1 MNHFHTTTGL
11 TMHISR
17 RSFLGRAGM
26 STAAC
31 VASPHLLLGNNHAPS
46 PTLHAGV
53 GPQIALPYV
62 ETMPNVPSPFRIR
75 DWTRVATE
83 LDGYLFDL
91 NAKGRYLPLI
101 WMDRSRANFNADTF
115 GLDIAVGHPLCGPQ
129 PGKMDNHPAF
139 CDMPAIIGA
148 SLVGIDKSRQGGHDW
163 VNMEKAFFGRANGSD
178 VFLVSTQGEH
188 GPNKDSG
195 SQFQD
200 FWVNTLPSMF
210 CAQLV
215 HLYPHESELAA
226 LMRRSA
232 DRFRDAVP
240 VLAKSP
246 QGFHH
251 QSFDFIRMRPFDGPK
266 SQHWIEP
273 ESSAAFAWLEYMA
286 YVKFGDPKYFE
297 AAIAAMDALN
307 AETLD
312 PLYETMLPYGAYL
325 AARLNAEHG
334 RDYDTA
340 KLLAWCFSGGR
351 IASDGVSAFRA
362 GTYDMSGLWTMHGRA
377 YLFES
382 FQLASS
388 LVPLVRYDH
397 RFARAVGKWLLNAA
411 NSARLFYPYEI
422 PDAYQATPQVKSIS
436 RNLIAYEVVL
446 RKSTQMLLPWEK
458 PIFTEKP
465 VKPLFATRDRW
476 EQGQNYPPFPPV
488 THFSVYSSTS
498 VGVFGGIISRTNDD
512 KILCLDCLKTDYF
525 HRPAYPTYL
534 YFNPH
539 RQDREVVVEVGDQPS
554 DLYDTVSKRLVA
566 AGVRGRTRVRL
577 AGDSAA
583 VIVRIPAG
591 TALKRFN
598 GKLHANDRVVDFRA

>member
-1 MNHFHTTTGL
+1 MDH
-11 TMHISR
+11 SR
-17 RSFLGRAGM
+17 RNFLGRAGL
-26 STAAC
+26 SAAAC
-31 VASPHLLLGNNHAPS
+31 LAPPRLLLGKATVSVPAS
-46 PTLHAGV
+46 SAGV
-53 GPQIALPYV
+53 GSQIAIPYL
-62 ETMPNVPSPFRIR
+62 ETMPNIPSPFKIR

-91 NAKGRYLPLI
+91 NAKGPYLPLI
-101 WMDRSRANFNADTF
+101 WIDKSHANFNADTF

-139 CDMPAIIGA
+139 CDMPAVIGA
-148 SLVGIDKSRQGGHDW
+148 SLVGIDKSRQGGRDW
-163 VNMEKAFFGRANGSD
+163 VNMEKAYFGRANGSD
-178 VFLVSTQGEH
+178 VFLVSTHRDRGPKESSTGE
-188 GPNKDSG
+188 
-195 SQFQD
+195 FQD

-215 HLYPHESELAA
+215 HLYPHESELAV

-246 QGFHH
+246 QGFTH

-266 SQHWIEP
+266 SQHWVEP

-286 YVKFGDPKYFE
+286 YVKFGDPRYFE
-297 AAIAAMDALN
+297 AAIVAMDALN

-397 RFARAVGKWLLNAA
+397 RFARAVGKWMLNAA
-411 NSARLFYPYEI
+411 NSARLFYPYEV
-422 PDAYQATPQVKSIS
+422 PDAYQATPHLKSIS
-436 RNLIAYEVVL
+436 RNLIAYEVIL
-446 RKSTQMLLPWEK
+446 RKSTQYLLPWEK
-458 PIFTEKP
+458 PIFAEEP
-465 VKPLFATRDRW
+465 VKPFFATRDRW
-476 EQGQNYPPFPPV
+476 EEGQHYPPFPQV
-488 THFSVYSSTS
+488 THFSIYSSTS

-525 HRPAYPTYL
+525 HGPAYPTHL

-539 RQDREVVVEVGDQPS
+539 EYDTDIIVEVGEQPRG
-554 DLYDTVSKRLVA
+554 LYDTVSKRWVAVA
-566 AGVRGRTRVRL
+566 ARGRTRVRI
-577 AGDSAA
+577 AKDSAA
-583 VIVRIPAG
+583 VLVKIPASAS
-591 TALKRFN
+591 TKRIN
-598 GKLHANDRVVDFRA
+598 GKLYADGIVVDYRA